1 MRETY
6 RGGVEAGKEG
16 WRWRRET
23 KWIVLLQIQFLIA
36 GGREGGWEEGEKKT
50 VKERGEGEGERRYHV

>member
-6 RGGVEAGKEG
+6 RGGVEAEREG
-16 WRWRRET
+16 YRWRRET

-36 GGREGGWEEGEKKT
+36 GGRTGGRREKKT
-50 VKERGEGEGERRYHV
+50 VKERGEGEGECRYHV